1 MLMIEAARSLGLAA
15 RFLTKSDG
23 GKIYVNFDYVS
34 RFFVVEDGRTRL
46 TFADGD
52 DEIDVQEDVDFIH
65 NKLGS

>member
-1 MLMIEAARSLGLAA
+1 MK
-15 RFLTKSDG
+15 FVQLTKSDG

-52 DEIDVQEDVDFIH
+52 DEIDVQEDVDFIY